1 MCNYLPDSHFT
12 LDYSETYATDS
23 ELTDNE
29 EKNRRSSKDV
39 GFKSKEH
46 KRNNQNPKTLL
57 KNINYKSKLSQHNS
71 TIKSSPQSTSGQVSS
86 SVSLK
91 KSNLNNKYPSSIIA
105 RWESSQLAL
114 ADANSIIVQLN
125 KELKDCK
132 LELKTLQRQYKL
144 QAVRLD
150 KAIGQEADMPQIV
163 DRLNAEIRSL
173 QIRLREKTQQ
183 SNVDQRKINELYQRI
198 YVLEKTTIDEKHS
211 QSQFNDEESTVSHQR
226 SNKLTD
232 IPIELKVEKR
242 KNSQLQHQ
250 MNVLTKN
257 HKQEIN
263 AINEKLRCLQR
274 KCQQLEMKLHERTQ
288 QLQEK
293 TKLLE
298 LQNVHNHRIPKN
310 VIQSHL
316 PTSTSSSSSPIHL
329 TNGIDNQTEDV
340 HQLSE
345 ETLKSNNQLIDQKKH
360 SSNDRQS
367 LILSRL
373 NANSDNV
380 VKKNNQDS
388 PLNEFMNS
396 EKTQKLSNDEFVTDN
411 QVTHNNQ
418 INESKLQHNK
428 GNYAKT
434 REEQL
439 WNDLFGSMKDNN
451 SETRSLPNSH
461 DIHYDENISKNNFNH
476 SLNEYSHN
484 KNPTMVISQT
494 NNLINHTMNMSNTK
508 QSSWLSFHKTINQ
521 LSNELNIEHYPKHN
535 QNTINNNNNKFN
547 CITSHI
553 NDVDIDIEELQI

>member
-428 GNYAKT
+428 GN
-434 REEQL
+434 QL
-439 WNDLFGSMKDNN
+439 NNNDTEINVLSNFKNNDLIIHRNQEFN
-451 SETRSLPNSH
+451 SV
-461 DIHYDENISKNNFNH
+461 
-476 SLNEYSHN
+476 NE
-484 KNPTMVISQT
+484 M
-494 NNLINHTMNMSNTK
+494 
-508 QSSWLSFHKTINQ
+508 
-521 LSNELNIEHYPKHN
+521 PK
-535 QNTINNNNNKFN
+535 
-547 CITSHI
+547 S
-553 NDVDIDIEELQI
+553 